1 MRTEPAAPGF
11 SHPVVSESTRITLHS
26 FLRARRSIRRFK
38 PTTIDPSIITRII
51 ETATYAPSAHNRQPW
66 RFAILTQPETKALL
80 SDSLT
85 TAFRTDLAA
94 DGLPENDITALL
106 DRSKSRINQAPV
118 VIILCMDVSEMDF
131 YPDEKRSSAER
142 VMAIQSVAAAGL
154 QMQLAAQA
162 EGLSSVW
169 TCSPLFSPDSVRSAL
184 DLPSNWEP
192 QAMYFMGYSDFLP
205 KEKPLKPIHEI
216 VKFF

>member
-1 MRTEPAAPGF
+1 
-11 SHPVVSESTRITLHS
+11 LHS
-26 FLRARRSIRRFK
+26 FLRTRRSIRRFK
-38 PTTIDPSIITRII
+38 PGTVDPVILTRII
-51 ETATYAPSAHNRQPW
+51 ETAAYAPSAHNRQPW
-66 RFAILTQPETKALL
+66 RFAILTRSETKIRL

-85 TAFRTDLAA
+85 AAFRKDLAA
-94 DGLPENDITALL
+94 DGLPENEITALL

-118 VIILCMDVSEMDF
+118 VIILCMDASEMDV
-131 YPDEKRSSAER
+131 YPDEKRTSAER
-142 VMAIQSVAAAGL
+142 IMAIQSVAAAGL

-169 TCSPLFSPDSVRSAL
+169 TCSPLFSPVSVQSAL

-192 QAMYFMGYSDFLP
+192 QAMFFMGYADSLP
-205 KEKPLKPIHEI
+205 KEKPLKPIHDI